1 MLHGSISFGL
11 SLLLP
16 GCICCISSV
25 YLGTALLELWWF
37 CFFCVLGGGGLKRV
51 SLMKQITAPTVKAVH
66 VAVSDAPSL
75 RGHCD
80 SLHSLLAPL
89 LSQGDPDSP
98 L

>member
-1 MLHGSISFGL
+1 MF
-11 SLLLP
+11 
-16 GCICCISSV
+16 C
-25 YLGTALLELWWF
+25 ALF
-37 CFFCVLGGGGLKRV
+37 VVFFCWDGGGEKLKRV